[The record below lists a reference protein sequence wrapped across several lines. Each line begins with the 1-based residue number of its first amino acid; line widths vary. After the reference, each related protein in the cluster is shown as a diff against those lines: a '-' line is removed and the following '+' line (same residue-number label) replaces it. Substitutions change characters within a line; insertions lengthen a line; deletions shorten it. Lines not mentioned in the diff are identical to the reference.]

1 MDKTRQE
8 RYNMIYGNTA
18 RKIEDL
24 AAEPVRRQPR
34 KTRKARPRREHQ
46 VKESTRQNQKR
57 AMSIDLAFIKVL
69 VAGLCVIAVASF
81 FYLSERTKVLNQ
93 KAALTDAKTQLNTL
107 QVENEDLNLEIEQSI
122 KFDTI
127 ETAAKKYGM
136 SKPDASHILR
146 YESQD
151 TEYVRQYGKIP
162 KAD

>member
-107 QVENEDLNLEIEQSI
+107 QVENEDLNLEI
-122 KFDTI
+122 DTV

-136 SKPDASHILR
+136 VKPDSKHTLR

-151 TEYVRQYGKIP
+151 AEYIRQYGKIP

>member
-18 RKIEDL
+18 RKIE
-24 AAEPVRRQPR
+24 ASTQPASTQPER
-34 KTRKARPRREHQ
+34 KQRPRR
-46 VKESTRQNQKR
+46 
-57 AMSIDLAFIKVL
+57 KVQTTPQT
-69 VAGLCVIAVASF
+69 V
-81 FYLSERTKVLNQ
+81 LS
-93 KAALTDAKTQLNTL
+93 DSKTQLNTL
-107 QVENEDLNLEIEQSI
+107 QVENEDMNLEIEQSI

-151 TEYVRQYGKIP
+151 AEYIRQYGKIP
-162 KAD
+162 NAD

>member
-57 AMSIDLAFIKVL
+57 AMSIDLGDRSCKFLLSVRTHE
-69 VAGLCVIAVASF
+69 SF
-81 FYLSERTKVLNQ
+81 E
-93 KAALTDAKTQLNTL
+93 
-107 QVENEDLNLEIEQSI
+107 
-122 KFDTI
+122 
-127 ETAAKKYGM
+127 
-136 SKPDASHILR
+136 SKSGSYR
-146 YESQD
+146 C
-151 TEYVRQYGKIP
+151 
-162 KAD
+162 

>member
-18 RKIEDL
+18 RKIE
-24 AAEPVRRQPR
+24 ASTQPASTQPER
-34 KTRKARPRREHQ
+34 KQKTK
-46 VKESTRQNQKR
+46 QNQKR
-57 AMSIDLAFIKVL
+57 VQSIDLAFIKVL
-69 VAGLCVIAVASF
+69 VAGICVIAAMSF
-81 FYLSERTKVLNQ
+81 FYLSERAQFMKQKSVLS
-93 KAALTDAKTQLNTL
+93 DSKTQLNTL
-107 QVENEDLNLEIEQSI
+107 QVENEDMNLEIEQSI

-151 TEYVRQYGKIP
+151 AEYIRQYGKIP
-162 KAD
+162 NAD

>member
-18 RKIEDL
+18 RKIEDN
-24 AAEPVRRQPR
+24 VQPASTQPAR
-34 KTRKARPRREHQ
+34 KPRPRRK
-46 VKESTRQNQKR
+46 VKTTPETRQNQKR
-57 AMSIDLAFIKVL
+57 ALSIDFAFIKVL
-69 VAGLCVIAVASF
+69 VAGLCVIAAMSF
-81 FYLSERTKVLNQ
+81 FYLSERAQFMKQ
-93 KAALTDAKTQLNTL
+93 KAVLSDAKTQLNTL

-151 TEYVRQYGKIP
+151 TEYVRQYGKTP

>member
-18 RKIEDL
+18 RKIE
-24 AAEPVRRQPR
+24 ASAEPVRKEPVR
-34 KTRKARPRREHQ
+34 KTRSRRKTEATPR
-46 VKESTRQNQKR
+46 TRQNQQR
-57 AMSIDLAFIKVL
+57 ALSIDLAFIKVL
-69 VAGLCVIAVASF
+69 VAGLCVIAAVTF
-81 FYLSERTKVLNQ
+81 FYLSERAQYLKQKSVLS
-93 KAALTDAKTQLNTL
+93 DAKTQLNTL

-136 SKPDASHILR
+136 SKPDTKHVLR
-146 YESQD
+146 YESQNA
-151 TEYVRQYGKIP
+151 EYIRQYGKIP